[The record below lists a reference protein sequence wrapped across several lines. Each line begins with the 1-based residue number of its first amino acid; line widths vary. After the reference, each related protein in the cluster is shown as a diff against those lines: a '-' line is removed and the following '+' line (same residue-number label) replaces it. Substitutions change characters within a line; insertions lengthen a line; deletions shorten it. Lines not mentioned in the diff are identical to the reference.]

1 MSIELLS
8 VLFVAVFVVV
18 LLTGLPLAF
27 ATGAVA
33 VFFALVL
40 FGLPGL
46 TLIVGRVFTL
56 MGNYVLLSVP
66 LFIFMACVLE
76 RAGIAEEIFRAAHVW
91 AGRIRG
97 GLAVAV
103 IISCALMAAMV
114 GVIGAEI
121 VTMGVVALPAML
133 SRGYKKELAL
143 GCICAGGGL
152 ATLIPPSVVFIMY
165 GLTSGVSIGQLYM
178 AGIVPGL
185 MLAGMYIAYIVIR
198 CRMRPDFAPPASE
211 EELAVPLREKLALLK
226 GLVLPGL
233 VAFSVLG
240 SLYLGWATPT
250 EAAGVGVVGAVV
262 AMVWNGRFSWDKLRH
277 AAQDTAKVTVMLYWL
292 FFGSSALIGVYT
304 LAGGTKLIQDVMTSL
319 PVGPIGVII
328 LIQIVWIILGMFID
342 WIGILL
348 AYSADLRARGRDP
361 RLRPGVDGRAVLHE
375 HADLL
380 HLAALRPRRL
390 LSQGGHAT
398 GHHAGAISSDRS
410 GPTWGCRSSR
420 SGWSSPFRRS
430 RCGCPAPWPG
440 EAARC
445 CVPMTLCSMSCA
457 CPPREM
463 PRWRSLP
470 FQCSTTQRARA
481 AKS

>member
-8 VLFVAVFVVV
+8 FLFVAVFVVI

-33 VFFALVL
+33 VFFAVVL

-76 RAGIAEEIFRAAHVW
+76 QAGIAEAIFRAAHVW
-91 AGRIRG
+91 AGQIRG

-165 GLTSGVSIGQLYM
+165 GLTAGVSIGQLYV
-178 AGIVPGL
+178 AGVIPGL
-185 MLAGMYIAYIVIR
+185 MLAAMYIAYIIIR
-198 CRMRPDFAPPASE
+198 CKFRPDFAPPASA
-211 EELAVPLREKLALLK
+211 EELAISLRQKIALLK
-226 GLVLPGL
+226 ELILPGL

-250 EAAGVGVVGAVV
+250 EAAGVGVAGAIF
-262 AMVWNGRFSWDKLRH
+262 AMAWNRKLSWSKLRR
-277 AAQDTAKVTVMLYWL
+277 AAEDTAKVTVMLYWL

-304 LAGGTKLIQDVMTSL
+304 LAGGTKLIQDVLTGL
-319 PVGPIGVII
+319 PVGPIGIVI
-328 LIQIVWIILGMFID
+328 LINIVWIILGCFID

-348 AYSADLRARGRDP
+348 LTAPIFVPVASALGFDLVWLGLLFCMNMQISYVSPPFGPAAFY
-361 RLRPGVDGRAVLHE
+361 LKGVVPPDITLGDIFRSILPYMVLQ
-375 HADLL
+375 LI
-380 HLAALRPRRL
+380 ALGLVIAFPQIAL
-390 LSQGGHAT
+390 WLPST
-398 GHHAGAISSDRS
+398 
-410 GPTWGCRSSR
+410 
-420 SGWSSPFRRS
+420 
-430 RCGCPAPWPG
+430 
-440 EAARC
+440 
-445 CVPMTLCSMSCA
+445 MT
-457 CPPREM
+457 R
-463 PRWRSLP
+463 
-470 FQCSTTQRARA
+470 
-481 AKS
+481 